1 MLLSVVIPV
10 YRGEKTIAK
19 LVAKLH
25 DELKHLDFNI
35 ILVNDGSPDN
45 SEKVCLGLAKVYEKV
60 HFISLRKNFGE
71 FNAVMCGLNY
81 VNGNY
86 AVIIDDDFQNPPSEI
101 LKLLTKAQEG
111 DYDVVY
117 SYYATKKHHVV
128 RNIGSWVVNRITT
141 WLIHKP
147 QDLYLSSFKLMSKDL
162 ITEIVKYKGPYP
174 YIDALVFRTT
184 NRVSTVQVE
193 HNDRLEGESN
203 YTVKK
208 LVRLFMIIVFGYSNL
223 PIRFVQATGLILI
236 SLSVLLFILFFT
248 NVLHG
253 WGLAALCFF
262 SGIQIS
268 ALGIVGE
275 YIGKFFLTQNGTPQ
289 YVEKYN
295 SLNAKQ

>member
-45 SEKVCLGLAKVYEKV
+45 SEKVCLGLAEVYEKV

-81 VNGNY
+81 ANGNY
-86 AVIIDDDFQNPPSEI
+86 TVIIDDDFQNPPSEI

-184 NRVSTVQVE
+184 NRVSSVQVE

-223 PIRFVQATGLILI
+223 PIRFVQATGLILT

-268 ALGIVGE
+268 VLGIVGE